1 MITDITI
8 LILLLFFSALYAGSE
23 MVFIVVNKLK
33 VELKAQQNIYTAKIA
48 LNYLNNPKDFL
59 IISLVGT
66 NIFHIAFSSAF
77 AIILNKLFLIEPFYV
92 MLMTAFLLLFF
103 SEIIPKVYFRE
114 NAEKFVYNFTIFL
127 VISKIILSPIL
138 TIINIIISRFIK
150 LLKVNDNLERLNYT
164 REDIYNLIKSR
175 QMIENKS
182 DEISYFARSLELL
195 DRIVKEIMIPRTEIV
210 AVSKDSDLKEISD
223 KIIDSDLDTI
233 MLYEDNIDNIVGYIQ
248 ISDLL
253 EQTIKVEKVIKPV
266 LYVPETLKCSEL
278 LLKFQKE
285 QKFISVVID
294 EFGGTAGL
302 VTFKNIL
309 EEIIGNAEIPSR
321 FEDILNKKI
330 DDNVYI
336 LNGRIEL
343 DQLNEKYQ
351 LNINSDKALTLGGF
365 IIAQFGRV
373 PKVGEIV
380 QIGKYKFK
388 ILKGSKTRIELVELK
403 IEK

>member
-1 MITDITI
+1 MIFDLTI
-8 LILLLFFSALYAGSE
+8 LILLLTFSALYAGSE
-23 MVFIVVNKLK
+23 IVFVVVNKLR
-33 VELKAQQNIYTAKIA
+33 VELKVQQNIYTAKIA
-48 LNYLNNPKDFL
+48 LDYLNNPKEFL

-66 NIFHIAFSSAF
+66 NIFHIAFSSTF
-77 AIILNKLFLIEPFYV
+77 AIIINNNFLVEPYYV
-92 MLMTAFLLLFF
+92 MLMTAFLILVF

-114 NAEKFVYNFTIFL
+114 NSDKFVYSFAIIL
-127 VISKIILSPIL
+127 LMSKIIFSPIL
-138 TIINIIISRFIK
+138 ALINLIINFIMK
-150 LLKVNDNLERLNYT
+150 YFKVSETAERLSYT

-182 DEISYFARSLELL
+182 DEISYFIRSLELL
-195 DRIVKEIMIPRTEIV
+195 DRLVKEIMIPRTEII
-210 AVSKDSDLKEISD
+210 AVSKDSDLKEILD

-233 MLYEDNIDNIVGYIQ
+233 MLFEDNIDNIVGYIQ

-285 QKFISVVID
+285 QKFISVIVD

-302 VTFKNIL
+302 VTFENIL
-309 EEIIGNAEIPSR
+309 EEIIGNAEIPSK

-351 LNINSDKALTLGGF
+351 LNINSDAAFTLGGF
-365 IIAQFGRV
+365 IIAQSGRV

-380 QIGKYKFK
+380 QIGKYTFK